1 MLAANCRLKLSFTKP
16 IPNPVKLHRLILT
29 LGTTLLLTGVGSAV
43 GQTSLYISNPSF
55 EAPAVGGTDTYL
67 QSQGAATSTYV
78 TGWTTV
84 SQSGVWSTVNP
95 TGITNLDG
103 NQAIE
108 VFCIP
113 GSYTGQGIIYQELTN
128 TWIKGAQ
135 YKLTARAGTS
145 AGNPASTGDTFSID
159 SLNGSTLAQLATVSI
174 TNTSSGLANYTVN
187 YTSTGSE
194 SGDGHIVVAFHSVA
208 QSGANSRMWIDNF
221 AITYTTPDP
230 SITAPASLTVQPGQ
244 TATFSVTAL
253 GATPFSFQW
262 QATNA
267 AGGGF
272 TNLINGGQIAGVNT
286 NVLTIAN
293 VATNSVQFY
302 RVIATDTAG
311 SVTSSAASLTVN
323 SQELIDVDVGQG
335 PVQTGAAVLG
345 AASDV
350 AWNSYSSL
358 GASSLSNLKDSG
370 GNTLTGVGLNV
381 SAGLAYGNDTTSGT
395 LDAATT
401 PLMQDFLYNST
412 SLTTSV
418 TGLTAYNNCPYTLVV
433 YAAGTTYNGTQ
444 AATVAVTA
452 GSTETTPASG
462 TVTSA
467 SRKISS
473 GNGVAYQTFTG
484 ILTNSTL
491 TFTVSQASSSG
502 INLNGFQLQIQLPN
516 PGIAT
521 PPVSQAV
528 PTGATVA
535 FSVVPS
541 GNSPFGYQWQ
551 ANGGSGYTNLTDVGT
566 VSGSGTGT
574 LTLSAVTA
582 NNALNY
588 QVIVTNGFG
597 SITSAPASL
606 TVTAPALIDVDVG
619 QGPVQTGAAVLGT
632 VSDVA
637 WNSYSSTSASSL
649 SNLKDSGGNTLN
661 GVGLNVSSG
670 VAYGNDT
677 TAGTLD
683 AATTPLMQ
691 DFLYNS
697 GALTVN
703 VTGLTGYSN
712 YPYTLVVYAAG
723 TTYSGAQ
730 AATVAVTAGSTGT
743 TPASGIVTSASRK
756 ISLGNGVAYRTF
768 TGILSGSTL
777 TFTVAPASSSGINL
791 NGFQL
796 QFSPLAITT
805 QPLSQTA
812 SQGGTAMFT
821 VGAVGTG
828 PLNYQWQVT
837 NSGTGTF
844 VNLTDGGQF
853 SGSQTSTLNIANLVT
868 NNSLAYQVIVSL
880 GNYSVTSSPALLAV
894 QTAPVITSQP
904 TPQTVVIGNMA
915 TFNVS
920 ALGSAPLSYQWQANG
935 GTGYTNLTDGGQIS
949 GSGTN
954 VLNISPVSAN
964 WGLAYRVIVTNSIGS
979 ITSSVVSLTVD
990 PNTLNIDVDFGS
1002 SATQSGAAVLGTAG
1016 DTWNAISATTGTIK
1030 NTANATLS
1038 GVGLTL
1044 ASSGVFTDTG
1054 GTAMDAATTALMQDY
1069 AYGNNSSVTVSLTG
1083 LAPYT
1088 NSPFTLVVYSAGDN
1102 SGQGGS
1108 FSLTG
1113 ATGGNTTGALNTSG
1127 LSRQISAG
1135 PGVVYNI
1142 FNGTLTNGTL
1152 TFTCTAINGQQFTE
1166 VNGFQLQFAPATNDP
1181 SLLVAPVS
1189 QTVPSGSTATFNVT
1203 AGGTAPFTY
1212 QWQVYSGTGFTNLT
1226 NGGQISGA
1234 NTNVLTI
1241 AGATASYVLPN
1252 WNWAG
1257 NYRVIV
1263 TNSIGSITSSPATL
1277 AIAASGVYVPPG
1289 GNANSAIVT
1298 AYSAGGG
1305 TVNLG
1310 AGNYGA
1316 ISMWANVT
1324 LNGAGSNTVITSVTD
1339 GSDSGDAF
1347 YRDNETIQNLLIDG
1361 GLSCSA
1367 MSVGQVVGA
1376 GVLIGA
1382 YYPVQTHNLTFRNV
1396 EIKNT
1401 GMAMQIV
1408 NVSGVH
1414 LYNCNF
1420 HDNCYPSGFDHSIYF
1435 TGDYD
1440 VEMYNCISSWCRAGD
1455 GAHLDFSSNIGVP
1468 NIFQHCEFNGAAG
1481 LGILN
1486 QAYNGSANDIQF
1498 TACKLQFNGQ
1508 SGGQGDGIETD
1519 GGGFIE
1525 GSRLEYNH
1533 GYGANETGT
1542 AGNPALLFDVFNGNS
1557 TDYYY
1562 SYGAVAD
1569 DLFGGDSANEYDAV
1583 LANGVC
1589 GVNNTADWNTSYL
1602 GSGSAAEGVVDFNA
1616 NYSTNGSLT
1625 WSIVSSTVNGSR
1637 TLIIHYSNGTSTNV
1651 TMNMIVNG
1659 GTPTL
1664 LTFPP
1669 TGAWT
1674 TYGTITTSA
1683 ILTTQ
1688 NNQVKMQ
1695 VAYPGATS
1703 PVLSALVVS
1712 DSVPSAP
1719 AAPTGLTYLA
1729 LTNSPK
1735 FDSSEWIQ
1743 LAWNQVPGATYYDI
1757 QRNGLWIAINVPTNS
1772 FTDVHVGTSGAAFS
1786 YNVIAVNAGGSSGS
1800 SITAYSL
1807 TGFPITMAA
1816 SANGPGSVTTTCAA
1830 SANATSY
1837 NVYRGTNASGPFTE
1851 IAAGVGT
1858 SYTDNLAPGGT
1869 DYYYMTAYN
1878 GLTESLPSSI
1888 VSVNVTPL
1896 MLAITGEPAS
1906 QTNSVGGNVSFTV
1919 GATGYPVL
1927 TYQWQAGP
1935 PGGPY
1940 TTLVNATNATLSL
1953 AAITT
1958 NQALSYIVI
1967 VTNSQG
1973 SVTSAPPATL
1983 TVNLSPTIVTP
1994 PASQSATLGAT
2005 VTFNV
2010 TAAGVQ
2016 PLSYQWQVTNRVS
2029 GGFMNLGNAGQ
2040 VSGVNSNVLTISGVT
2055 PNLALAYR
2063 VIVSNSY
2070 GSVTSSPP
2078 ATLTVGTQITINNYS
2093 FENPVVTENTYTSFG
2108 TGAPPSWSA
2117 SGVANA
2123 LVAVVN
2129 PGTTD
2134 GRGYGA
2140 GPAGLD
2146 GSNYCQIFCTA
2157 AAGTGTVYQDTGV
2170 KYQAGTIYQ
2179 LTAAFGLENG
2189 TSFDTGSTVA
2199 LLNTNLTTIASTV
2212 INSANL
2218 TLGKFTPFNVT
2229 YIGTG
2234 SEGGNGDIVVG
2245 FKVPSSAGNGFFDFD
2260 NVRLTALAA
2269 FVPGTNAYLTSLA
2282 LNPPGTLSPAFA
2294 TNTFTYTTTNAL
2306 GNNPTVT
2313 VTNADPTAI
2322 TQLIFNGA
2330 TNGLTS
2336 GQPSAPLTLAP
2347 GLNVVRVRVTAQ
2359 DGVTMQTYTLNV
2371 TVPASVVSTNAY
2383 LTSLTLNPALTFVPA
2398 FASNVLSYAATETY
2412 GSVPTVTLTN
2422 ADLTA
2427 TNQLIYNGTT
2437 NLLASGATS
2446 SLPVLNLTLG
2456 ATNVVQVQVTAQDG
2470 LTMQTYTINVIE
2482 QPSQTVPKLTNI
2494 IINKTLTL
2502 SWPADHLGYRL
2513 LMQTNN
2519 LSKGVSTNLTDWG
2532 TLPGSMS
2539 VTTTNL
2545 LIIQTNLDEY
2555 YRLVYP

>member
-1 MLAANCRLKLSFTKP
+1 MVAANCRLKLLFTNP
-16 IPNPVKLHRLILT
+16 IPNSVKLHFSILT
-29 LGTTLLLTGVGSAV
+29 LGAALLLAGANTSV
-43 GQTSLYISNPSF
+43 GQTSLFISNNSFETPASGSQNIYISG
-55 EAPAVGGTDTYL
+55 ATGT
-67 QSQGAATSTYV
+67 SGNM

-84 SQSGVWSTVNP
+84 STQAGYWSTRNTNGSLSGV
-95 TGITNLDG
+95 TNVDAAQVVEAYNNG
-103 NQAIE
+103 GGAA
-108 VFCIP
+108 
-113 GSYTGQGIIYQELTN
+113 GYIYQELTN
-128 TWIKGAQ
+128 RWIPGAI
-135 YKLTARAGTS
+135 YTLTARAGQATNS
-145 AGNPASTGDTFSID
+145 ANTPNTGDTFSID
-159 SLNGSTLAQLATVSI
+159 ANSGGTLTQLSSATIS
-174 TNTSSGLANYTVN
+174 NAKSGLLNYTVN
-187 YTSTGSE
+187 YTATGNE
-194 SGDGHIVVAFHSVA
+194 PGDGFVVVGFHVPS
-208 QSGANSRMWIDNF
+208 QANLGGMWIDDF
-221 AITYTTPDP
+221 AINYTAADP
-230 SITAPASLTVQPGQ
+230 AITVPGAQTVQPGQ

-253 GATPFSFQW
+253 GATPFSYQW

-267 AGGGF
+267 ASGGF
-272 TNLINGGQIAGVNT
+272 TNLANGGQISGVNT
-286 NVLTIAN
+286 NVLSVAN
-293 VATNSVQFY
+293 AATNSVRFY

-311 SVTSSAASLTVN
+311 SVTSSVASLTVN
-323 SQELIDVDVGQG
+323 TALLIDGDIG
-335 PVQTGAAVLG
+335 PGALQTGAAILG
-345 AASDV
+345 AAGDIWNNLTGPGTFSTVVNSGNSTLSGISVTVDSGSTAFNTASPTVDPATAALMSDFV
-350 AWNSYSSL
+350 YRAPGGAAVPVTISGL
-358 GASSLSNLKDSG
+358 GAYVNQ
-370 GNTLTGVGLNV
+370 
-381 SAGLAYGNDTTSGT
+381 
-395 LDAATT
+395 
-401 PLMQDFLYNST
+401 PF
-412 SLTTSV
+412 
-418 TGLTAYNNCPYTLVV
+418 TLVV
-433 YAAGTTYNGTQ
+433 YAGMDPGQPCTENISTGATGGNTT
-444 AATVAVTA
+444 
-452 GSTETTPASG
+452 STLNT
-462 TVTSA
+462 TSA
-467 SRKISS
+467 TRKLSDGI
-473 GNGVAYQTFTG
+473 GVAYNTFTG
-484 ILTNSTL
+484 TLTNGTL
-491 TFTVSQASSSG
+491 TFTVSGTSYHG
-502 INLNGFQLQIQLPN
+502 PNGFQLQIQFPN

-521 PPVSQAV
+521 QPVSQAV
-528 PTGATVA
+528 PTGSTVA

-551 ANGGSGYTNLTDVGT
+551 ANGGSGYTNLIDGGT
-566 VSGSGTGT
+566 VSGSGTTT

-588 QVIVTNGFG
+588 QVIVTNSFG

-619 QGPVQTGAAVLGT
+619 GGPVQSGAAVLGT
-632 VSDVA
+632 AADVA
-637 WNSYSSTSASSL
+637 WNSYSSVGASSL
-649 SNLKDSGGNTLN
+649 SNLKDSGGNTLT
-661 GVGLNVSSG
+661 GVGLNISG
-670 VAYGNDT
+670 GYAYGNDT

-691 DFLYNS
+691 DFLFNT
-697 GALTVN
+697 GALMVS

-756 ISLGNGVAYRTF
+756 ISLGNGVAYQKF
-768 TGILSGSTL
+768 TGIFTGSTL
-777 TFTVAPASSSGINL
+777 TFTVAPASSGGINL
-791 NGFQL
+791 NGLQL

-805 QPLSQTA
+805 QPVSQTT
-812 SQGGTAMFT
+812 SQGGTALFT

-853 SGSQTSTLNIANLVT
+853 SGSQTNTLSIANLVT

-880 GNYSVTSSPALLAV
+880 GNYSVTSSPAILAV

-904 TPQTVVIGNMA
+904 TSQTVVIGNTA
-915 TFNVS
+915 TFSVN

-935 GTGYTNLTDGGQIS
+935 VSGYTNLIDGGQIS
-949 GSGTN
+949 GAGTN
-954 VLNISPVSAN
+954 VLTISPVSAN

-979 ITSSVVSLTVD
+979 ITSSVASLTVA

-1002 SATQSGAAVLGTAG
+1002 GATQSGSAVVGAPG
-1016 DTWNAISATTGTIK
+1016 DVWNAVAATTGTIK

-1044 ASSGVFTDTG
+1044 TSSGVNTDTG
-1054 GTAMDAATTALMQDY
+1054 GTAMDAATSPLMQDY
-1069 AYGNNSSVTVSLTG
+1069 TYGNNSTVTVSLTG
-1083 LAPYT
+1083 LAPYI
-1088 NSPFTLVVYSAGDN
+1088 NSPFTLVVYSAGDS
-1102 SGQGGS
+1102 SGQGGILT
-1108 FSLTG
+1108 LTG
-1113 ATGGNTTGALNTSG
+1113 AASGNTAGTLVTSG
-1127 LSRQISAG
+1127 ISRKLSAG
-1135 PGVVYNI
+1135 TGVAYNT
-1142 FNGTLTNGTL
+1142 FSGSLTNGTL
-1152 TFTCTAINGQQFTE
+1152 TFTCTALTSQQYTE

-1181 SLLVAPVS
+1181 SLLVAPNS
-1189 QTVPSGSTATFNVT
+1189 QTVPAGSTATFNAT
-1203 AGGTAPFTY
+1203 AGGTAPFSY

-1226 NGGQISGA
+1226 DGGQVSGS

-1241 AGATASYVLPN
+1241 AGATASYVQPN

-1257 NYRVIV
+1257 IYRVIV
-1263 TNSIGSITSSPATL
+1263 TNSVGSITSSPAAL
-1277 AIAASGVYVPPG
+1277 IIAASGVYVPPG
-1289 GNANSAIVT
+1289 GNANNAIYA

-1310 AGNYGA
+1310 AGNYGP

-1324 LNGAGSNTVITSVTD
+1324 LNGAGSNSVVTSITD
-1339 GSDSGDAF
+1339 GSDSGNAF

-1367 MSVGQVVGA
+1367 MSVGQIVGA

-1382 YYPVQTHNLTFRNV
+1382 YYPVDTHNITFRNV

-1414 LYNCNF
+1414 LFNCNF

-1468 NIFQHCEFNGAAG
+1468 NIFNQCEFNGTAG

-1486 QAYNGSANDIQF
+1486 QNYNGSGNDVHF
-1498 TACKLQFNGQ
+1498 NGCKFQFNGQ
-1508 SGGQGDGIETD
+1508 SGGDGDGIDTD
-1519 GGGFIE
+1519 LAGYVQA
-1525 GSRLEYNH
+1525 SRLEFNH
-1533 GYGANETGT
+1533 GYGANIRNSVG
-1542 AGNPALLFDVFNGNS
+1542 LFYDYFNGNS
-1557 TDYYY
+1557 TDLYY
-1562 SYGAVAD
+1562 SYGPVAAIAS
-1569 DLFGGDSANEYDAV
+1569 GSTPNAYDAV
-1583 LANGVC
+1583 LADGVT
-1589 GVNNTADWNTSYL
+1589 GVNNTADWSTIYNGT
-1602 GSGSAAEGVVDFNA
+1602 GSATEGVVDFNA
-1616 NYSTNGSLT
+1616 NHSTNGLLN

-1637 TLIIHYSNGTSTNV
+1637 TLTIHYSNGTSTNV

-1659 GTPTL
+1659 GAPSL

-1674 TYGTITTSA
+1674 TYSTITTSA
-1683 ILTTQ
+1683 TLTTQ

-1703 PVLSALVVS
+1703 PVLSALNVS
-1712 DSVPSAP
+1712 DSVPAAP

-1729 LTNSPK
+1729 LTNAPK

-1743 LAWNQVPGATYYDI
+1743 LSWNQVPGATYYDI
-1757 QRNGLWIAINVPTNS
+1757 QRNGLWIAINVPTNR
-1772 FTDVHVGTSGAAFS
+1772 FTDVHVGTSGAAFN
-1786 YNVIAVNAGGSSGS
+1786 YNIIAVNAGGTSSS
-1800 SITAYSL
+1800 AITAYSL

-1816 SANGPGSVTTTCAA
+1816 NVNGPGSVTTTCAA
-1830 SANATSY
+1830 SYNASSY
-1837 NVYRGTNASGPFTE
+1837 NVYRATNASGPFTE

-1888 VSVNVTPL
+1888 VSVNVTPS

-1940 TTLVNATNATLSL
+1940 TNLVNGVNISGATNATLSL
-1953 AAITT
+1953 TAITT

-1967 VTNSQG
+1967 VTNYQG
-1973 SVTSAPPATL
+1973 SVTSAPPAML

-2005 VTFNV
+2005 VSFNV

-2040 VSGVNSNVLTISGVT
+2040 ISGVNTNVLTISGVT
-2055 PNLALAYR
+2055 PSLALAYR

-2070 GSVTSSPP
+2070 GAVTSAPP
-2078 ATLTVGTQITINNYS
+2078 AILTVGTQIAINNYS
-2093 FENPVVTENTYTSFG
+2093 FENPVVTENSYTSFG
-2108 TGAPPSWSA
+2108 TAAPPSWSA

-2123 LVAVVN
+2123 VVAVVN
-2129 PGTTD
+2129 PGATD

-2140 GPAGLD
+2140 NPAGLD
-2146 GSNYCQIFCTA
+2146 ASNYCQIFCTA
-2157 AAGTGTVYQDTGV
+2157 ASGTGIIYEDTGV
-2170 KYQAGTIYQ
+2170 KYQAGTTYQ
-2179 LTAAFGLENG
+2179 LTAAFGLEGG
-2189 TSFDTGSTVA
+2189 TFDTGSSLVLYNSA
-2199 LLNTNLTTIASTV
+2199 LTSMAANV
-2212 INSANL
+2212 ISAANL
-2218 TLGKFTPFNVT
+2218 TLGKFTNFSVT
-2229 YIGTG
+2229 YTGTG

-2245 FKVPSSAGNGFFDFD
+2245 FKVPSSAGTGFFDFD
-2260 NVRLTALAA
+2260 NVRLTTRTA

-2294 TNTFTYTTTNAL
+2294 TNTFTYTATNAL
-2306 GNNPTVT
+2306 GSNPTVT

-2322 TQLIFNGA
+2322 SQLIFNGA

-2347 GLNVVRVRVTAQ
+2347 GLNLVQVRVTAQ
-2359 DGVTMQTYTLNV
+2359 DGVTVQTYTVNV
-2371 TVPASVVSTNAY
+2371 TVPGSVASTNAY
-2383 LTSLTLNPALTFVPA
+2383 LTSLTLNPALTFAPA
-2398 FASNVLSYAATETY
+2398 FASNVLSYAATEAY
-2412 GSVPTVTLTN
+2412 GSVPTVTVTN

-2427 TNQLIYNGTT
+2427 ANQLIYNGAT
-2437 NLLASGATS
+2437 NLLASGAMS
-2446 SLPVLNLTLG
+2446 SLPVLNLNLG
-2456 ATNVVQVQVTAQDG
+2456 TTNVVQVQVTAQDG
-2470 LTMQTYTINVIE
+2470 LTMQTYTVNVIE
-2482 QPSQTVPKLTNI
+2482 QPSQTVPKLTNSVS
-2494 IINKTLTL
+2494 NGTLTL

-2513 LMQTNN
+2513 LLQTNN
-2519 LSKGVSTNLTDWG
+2519 LSKGVSTNPTDWG
-2532 TLPGSMS
+2532 TVPGSMS

-2545 LIIQTNLDEY
+2545 LIIQTNLDEF